1 MDRSQVVSELREK
14 ILDEHARLHHPLIKA
29 ILAGEIDRTQLAGFA
44 REFWVIP
51 HTHLINNGGKLA
63 HGQLMRGSWL
73 QQLLTSRYDQELV
86 HLLGESLA
94 DELGKTEISPIN
106 HYDCYF
112 DFTDELGIP
121 REEIG
126 NPLTLSP
133 MSLVTMHT
141 WASSALSFSLLELL
155 GSHNL
160 VNDTASVVALPK
172 FCKALREHYH
182 LSEKAI
188 TWFNLHGEVDVEHG
202 SRAGEII
209 ISLMKNEEDEHLLRI
224 AVQFGLG
231 VLWTLFDGIMDT
243 YVTGAYPRKTA
254 AARAS

>member
-1 MDRSQVVSELREK
+1 MDHSQLIAELKEQ

-29 ILAGEIDRTQLAGFA
+29 ILAGELDRSQLAGFA

-51 HTHLINNGGKLA
+51 HTHLINNAGKLA
-63 HGQLMRGSWL
+63 HGQLLRGSWL
-73 QQLLTSRYDQELV
+73 QQLLTSGYSHELV
-86 HLLGESLA
+86 DLLGESLS

-121 REEIG
+121 REEMG
-126 NPLTLSP
+126 DPLLLNP

-141 WASSALSFSLLELL
+141 WTTSALQFSLLELL
-155 GSHNL
+155 GSHNF
-160 VNDTASVVALPK
+160 VNDTATVIAMPKLCVA
-172 FCKALREHYH
+172 FREHYN

-188 TWFNLHGEVDVEHG
+188 TWFNLHGEVDIEHG
-202 SRAGEII
+202 HRATGII
-209 ISLMKNEEDEHLLRI
+209 QSLMKNEEDEYLLRM

-231 VLWTLFDGIMDT
+231 ILWTLFDGIMDM
-243 YVTGAYPRKTA
+243 YVTGNFPRKPKTLNI
-254 AARAS
+254 S